1 MCTAVAFYREGLY
14 FGRNMD
20 IDRPFGQKV
29 VIAPRGYA
37 FPYRCR
43 AAQPL
48 SYALIGM
55 ASVTDGVPLY
65 AEAANECGLCM
76 AGLYFPQSA
85 SYFPPGHAADGRV
98 TLAPYELI
106 PYLLGGC
113 RDCAEAL
120 RLLSRV
126 DLAAVPFREDLPVA
140 PLHFFLA
147 DATGAFAAE
156 WTKEGLAV
164 YEDGFRV
171 LTNEPGFPFHREN
184 VRQYLALSP
193 SAPQGGTFAAGLR
206 PFGEGAGA
214 IGLPGDASPASR
226 FVRAAF
232 ALANSACAPDPRSCV
247 GQTFHVLGSVAMP
260 RGSVRTGEGRDE
272 ITLYACC
279 FSVPE
284 CAYYYRTYGNGRLTK
299 VALTEARR
307 SGKALLV
314 FPLREEEDVFEEE
327 NASGA

>member
-164 YEDGFRV
+164 LAPTIEFGQRLAKAGKKIWVRFV
-171 LTNEPGFPFHREN
+171 LVPGLTDSEEN
-184 VRQYLALSP
+184 VENVARICETFGEAIEHIDVLGFHQLGRPKWHELRIPYPLEDAKGP
-193 SAPQGGTFAAGLR
+193 SAKLKTRVKEQFERHG
-206 PFGEGAGA
+206 
-214 IGLPGDASPASR
+214 
-226 FVRAAF
+226 FV
-232 ALANSACAPDPRSCV
+232 V
-247 GQTFHVLGSVAMP
+247 
-260 RGSVRTGEGRDE
+260 
-272 ITLYACC
+272 Y
-279 FSVPE
+279 
-284 CAYYYRTYGNGRLTK
+284 
-299 VALTEARR
+299 
-307 SGKALLV
+307 
-314 FPLREEEDVFEEE
+314 
-327 NASGA
+327 